1 LIFSIDQHGDRA
13 ALYDPSRNDWWSRS
27 ALSTAVAPLAQSLA
41 AIPKSLIFNFC
52 RNDLRSVAVY
62 LAAMEADQPVALLDD
77 NLGEELKQHLIHLY
91 RPELVSASAAPSVAV
106 AEFARGLWRTA
117 EPFNGGLHADL
128 SLMLSTSGST
138 GSPKFVR
145 LTRRNVEAN
154 AASIAQA
161 LAIRP
166 EDRAIASLPIH
177 YSYGLSV
184 LNTHLL
190 TGASMVLTDDGLTAP
205 TFWQAIRDHACTSFA
220 GVPYS
225 YSILNRLGLD
235 ALHVPSLHTLTQAGG
250 KLNNDLIAKF
260 SAQMNDRGGRFFVMY
275 GQTEATARIA
285 ILPSGSLPARLGS
298 AGAAIPGGRISIES
312 EEVAGMPVGDV
323 GELVYRG
330 PNVMMGYATSRAD
343 LELGDVLGGVLRTGD
358 MASLD
363 REGFVYM
370 TGRAKRDAKLFGLR
384 INLDEVEDMLR
395 KHGATAVIGR
405 DEKLRIFCEYG
416 DDTCFEHYRKELAAR
431 LQINYRAFEFVRIE
445 KLPTKGSGKIDYQSL
460 LEHP

>member
-1 LIFSIDQHGDRA
+1 MIFAIDQHGDRA
-13 ALYDPSRNDWWSRS
+13 ALYDPARNDWWSHS
-27 ALSTAVAPLAQSLA
+27 ALCSAVEPLARSLA
-41 AIPKSLIFNFC
+41 AVPRSLIFNFC
-52 RNDLRSVAVY
+52 KNDVRSVSVY
-62 LAAMEADQPVALLDD
+62 LAALEAGQPVALLDD
-77 NLGEELKQHLIHLY
+77 NLRDELKQHLIDLY
-91 RPELVSASAAPSVAV
+91 RPEFISASAAPSGSA
-106 AEFARGLWRTA
+106 AEFAPGLWRTDA
-117 EPFNGGLHADL
+117 PLRGGLHADL
-128 SLMLSTSGST
+128 SLLLSTSGST

-154 AASIAQA
+154 ASSIAQA
-161 LAIRP
+161 LAIRA

-190 TGASMVLTDDGLTAP
+190 TGASVVLTDDGLTAP

-235 ALHVPSLHTLTQAGG
+235 SLHVPSLHTLTQAGG

-260 SAQMNDRGGRFFVMY
+260 SAQMTARGGRFFVMY

-285 ILPSGSLPARLGS
+285 ILPSASLPAKLGS
-298 AGAAIPGGRISIES
+298 AGVAIPEGRISIES
-312 EEVAGMPVGDV
+312 EEGSPIPAGDV

-330 PNVMMGYATSRAD
+330 PNVMMGYATSRDD
-343 LELGDVLGGVLRTGD
+343 LQLGDVPGGVLRTGD

-363 REGFVYM
+363 AEGFVYM
-370 TGRAKRDAKLFGLR
+370 AGRAKRDAKLFGLR

-395 KHGATAVIGR
+395 KHGATAVISR
-405 DEKLRIFCEYG
+405 DDKLRIFCEYG
-416 DDTCFEHYRKELAAR
+416 DAAAFEHHRKELAAK

>member
-13 ALYDPSRNDWWSRS
+13 ALYDPSRNRWCSHC
-27 ALSTAVAPLAQSLA
+27 ALGDAVAPLAQSLA

-52 RNDLRSVAVY
+52 RNDLRSVTVY
-62 LAAMEADQPVALLDD
+62 LAAMEAGQPVAMLDD
-77 NLGEELKQHLIHLY
+77 NLREELKQHLIDLY
-91 RPELVSASAAPSVAV
+91 RPEFVSSAGAPSAAV

-117 EPFNGGLHADL
+117 APFRGGLHADL
-128 SLMLSTSGST
+128 SLLLSTSGST

-166 EDRAIASLPIH
+166 GDRAIASLPIH

-190 TGASMVLTDDGLTAP
+190 TGASVVLSDDGLTAP

-235 ALHVPSLHTLTQAGG
+235 ALSVPSLHTLTQAGG
-250 KLNNDLIAKF
+250 KLNSDLIAKF
-260 SAQMNDRGGRFFVMY
+260 SAQMNARGGRFFVMY

-285 ILPSGSLPARLGS
+285 VLPSGCLLAKLGS
-298 AGAAIPGGRISIES
+298 AGVAIPEGRVSIES
-312 EEVAGMPVGDV
+312 EEGAEAPLGDV

-330 PNVMMGYATSRAD
+330 PNVMMGYATSRDD

-363 REGFVYM
+363 AEGFVYM
-370 TGRAKRDAKLFGLR
+370 AGRAKRDAKLFGLR

-395 KHGATAVIGR
+395 KHGATAVISR

-416 DDTCFEHYRKELAAR
+416 DDAAFEHHRKELAAK

-460 LEHP
+460 LDHP